1 VYLALLSSVL
11 LGIHPETTA
20 HNVLALAMQTAI
32 SLGLH
37 KKAASPP
44 ADIEFR
50 NKIWWTIYNFDRPL
64 SAALGR
70 PLGIADSD
78 IDADVSTG
86 SRIFTGDVDMQL
98 LSESDGDSLASMI
111 NTITVQRRTL
121 SKIHTKVYSQVPV
134 SDADRFTLE
143 EEIRKWRA
151 SCSRPQTDEAGQ
163 TYFRLL
169 SLQALCL
176 LYGPTTGDSII
187 DPSSLINLGEYAQE
201 ALEIYQSSAKSS
213 PELITLAW
221 RYQIVITL
229 LYTTADT
236 NMDLAQIS
244 NQLEICR
251 QIVSSGSNYKELERL
266 RIAFEQL
273 SELLMDGISPRT
285 AGAADQI
292 LAGMYQPQVESG
304 QGEEQDGERS
314 LRVLE
319 AGKETGVPRWDHL
332 I

>member
-1 VYLALLSSVL
+1 
-11 LGIHPETTA
+11 
-20 HNVLALAMQTAI
+20 MQTAI

-111 NTITVQRRTL
+111 NTITVQRRIL
-121 SKIHTKVYSQVPV
+121 SKLHTKVYSQVPV

-143 EEIRKWRA
+143 EEIRNWRD

-187 DPSSLINLGEYAQE
+187 DPSSLTKLGESAQE
-201 ALEIYQSSAKSS
+201 ALEIYQSFTTSS
-213 PELITLAW
+213 RDLITLAW

-229 LYTTADT
+229 LYTTSQT

-244 NQLEICR
+244 DRLETCR
-251 QIVSSGSNYKELERL
+251 QVVSSGSNFQELQRL
-266 RIAFEQL
+266 RIVFEQF

-285 AGAADQI
+285 ASAADQI
-292 LAGMYQPQVESG
+292 LASMCGPPMESG
-304 QGEEQDGERS
+304 QGEVEDGERS

-319 AGKETGVPRWDHL
+319 AGGKHAGVPRWDHL

>member
-1 VYLALLSSVL
+1 
-11 LGIHPETTA
+11 
-20 HNVLALAMQTAI
+20 M
-32 SLGLH
+32 
-37 KKAASPP
+37 
-44 ADIEFR
+44 
-50 NKIWWTIYNFDRPL
+50 
-64 SAALGR
+64 
-70 PLGIADSD
+70 
-78 IDADVSTG
+78 
-86 SRIFTGDVDMQL
+86 
-98 LSESDGDSLASMI
+98 
-111 NTITVQRRTL
+111 
-121 SKIHTKVYSQVPV
+121 PV
-134 SDADRFTLE
+134 SDYDQSTLN
-143 EEIRKWRA
+143 EEIRNWRNT
-151 SCSRPQTDEAGQ
+151 CSSTQTDEAGQ

-176 LYGPTTGDSII
+176 LHGPTTGDSII
-187 DPSSLINLGEYAQE
+187 DPSSLTKLGEYAQE

-213 PELITLAW
+213 RDLITLAW
-221 RYQIVITL
+221 RYQIGITL